1 MIDGLA
7 NRNRAPKGVSLRGS
21 VRKSP
26 LFLEN
31 YDWNEQHRVL
41 LAVRRLYEQT
51 SEGLWEELLRNVDD
65 KRYSLTLKD
74 NSELYILC
82 HTTVGSYCHGLAW
95 DHLVRLSERH
105 LPEQA
110 NDERGRKIAVP
121 AGIEPD
127 LVEWRKK
134 RPNKTLYELQI
145 EVCENRLK
153 GLSKATGIPK
163 DDINLARKRI
173 EKEIEDLKRTKQP
186 VMLQHPAVT
195 SDDLF
200 SAKEAKWLR
209 EQFARPPQRPKK

>member
-1 MIDGLA
+1 MNATNRLCHLTATIFLATLVSHFTRAEEPPKKQEANMWRQMIDGLA

-95 DHLVRLSERH
+95 DHLIRLSERH

-110 NDERGRKIAVP
+110 N
-121 AGIEPD
+121 
-127 LVEWRKK
+127 
-134 RPNKTLYELQI
+134 
-145 EVCENRLK
+145 
-153 GLSKATGIPK
+153 
-163 DDINLARKRI
+163 
-173 EKEIEDLKRTKQP
+173 
-186 VMLQHPAVT
+186 
-195 SDDLF
+195 
-200 SAKEAKWLR
+200 
-209 EQFARPPQRPKK
+209 